1 MNVINT
7 VFFLLLTLGA
17 CTANKTTDEPLKY
30 SNRTI
35 SNPEKNAD
43 QPILFLPDVLKPS
56 GRFTLLPGFSPDGQT
71 MFYSQTDCLPIGKCP
86 QYLKRID
93 KTSEGWTLPRAV
105 PLPRAGRSEAPS
117 VTPDGRYLLFSW
129 ATTRPEYPNIAIDD
143 NFDLWRLD
151 LTNSENVPELL
162 QGPDLN
168 RLRTGQVKTLRYVN
182 NETAPILTKDGDL
195 YFWSERLDGIGER
208 DIYIARAT
216 ADGGFQKP
224 EPLPSPINS
233 TGRDNGSWV
242 SSDGNL
248 MLITYGDRGGCGG
261 NDIFLSKKVDSIWTK
276 PKNLG
281 CKINSIYDDGP
292 GMLIPGT
299 NTLVFSSSRPF
310 EGAKAGTIALW
321 SVELE
326 VE

>member
-1 MNVINT
+1 M
-7 VFFLLLTLGA
+7 
-17 CTANKTTDEPLKY
+17 
-30 SNRTI
+30 
-35 SNPEKNAD
+35 
-43 QPILFLPDVLKPS
+43 
-56 GRFTLLPGFSPDGQT
+56 
-71 MFYSQTDCLPIGKCP
+71 
-86 QYLKRID
+86 
-93 KTSEGWTLPRAV
+93 PRSV

-129 ATTRPEYPNIAIDD
+129 ASTRPEYPNIAVDD
-143 NFDLWRLD
+143 NFDIWRLD

-208 DIYIARAT
+208 DIYIAKAA

-248 MLITYGDRGGCGG
+248 MLVTYGDRGGCGG
-261 NDIFLSKKVDSIWTK
+261 NDIFLSKKVDGIWTN

-292 GMLIPGT
+292 AMLIPET
-299 NTLVFSSSRPF
+299 NTLVFVSSRPF
-310 EGAKAGTIALW
+310 EGAKDGTIALW
-321 SVELE
+321 SVELRFE
-326 VE
+326 